1 MRRCED
7 CGVQV
12 AGIRGRCPLCGE
24 PLEKV
29 PGEER
34 EIYPK
39 VPLLRKKYKKLLF
52 PLFSVFHCLL
62 RCCWYREFGFSP
74 NRILVPD
81 CFVWRSVSLV
91 LLTNRCDQAGK
102 PAKTAFFATLF
113 LSALLLLLDLLTGW
127 RGWSA
132 GYGVPLLSTA
142 SMMALAVY
150 YWGFRWEDHH
160 IVQYVALDLL
170 YSVVSAVLF
179 FTGCAGVLWPSLL
192 CMCMGVGSF
201 LAVVLFRRKVILGQL
216 HRGAH
221 L

>member
-1 MRRCED
+1 MVFPKTGFWSLIVL
-7 CGVQV
+7 CGVLYLWSCLRTAV
-12 AGIRGRCPLCGE
+12 TKRGNL
-24 PLEKV
+24 
-29 PGEER
+29 
-34 EIYPK
+34 PK
-39 VPLLRKKYKKLLF
+39 QLF
-52 PLFSVFHCLL
+52 L
-62 RCCWYREFGFSP
+62 
-74 NRILVPD
+74 
-81 CFVWRSVSLV
+81 
-91 LLTNRCDQAGK
+91 Q
-102 PAKTAFFATLF
+102 TLF

-170 YSVVSAVLF
+170 YSAVSAVLF

-201 LAVVLFRRKVILGQL
+201 LAVVLFRIKVILGQL

>member
-12 AGIRGRCPLCGE
+12 AGTRGRCPLCGE

-52 PLFSVFHCLL
+52 PLFLFSIACCVAAGIVNLVFPQTGFWSLIVLCGVLYLWSCL
-62 RCCWYREFGFSP
+62 R
-74 NRILVPD
+74 
-81 CFVWRSVSLV
+81 
-91 LLTNRCDQAGK
+91 
-102 PAKTAFFATLF
+102 TAVTKRGNLPKQLFLQTLF

-127 RGWSA
+127 RGWNA
-132 GYGVPLLSTA
+132 VYGVPLLSTA

>member
-1 MRRCED
+1 MRRCEN

-12 AGIRGRCPLCGE
+12 AGTRGRCPLCGE

-52 PLFSVFHCLL
+52 PLLLFSIACCVAAGIVNLVFPQTGFWSLIVLCGVLYLWSCL
-62 RCCWYREFGFSP
+62 R
-74 NRILVPD
+74 
-81 CFVWRSVSLV
+81 
-91 LLTNRCDQAGK
+91 
-102 PAKTAFFATLF
+102 TAVTKRGNLPKQLFLQTLF

>member
-12 AGIRGRCPLCGE
+12 AGTRGRCPLCGE

-52 PLFSVFHCLL
+52 PLFLFSIACCVAAGIVNLVFPQTGFWSLIVLCGVLYLWSCL
-62 RCCWYREFGFSP
+62 R
-74 NRILVPD
+74 
-81 CFVWRSVSLV
+81 
-91 LLTNRCDQAGK
+91 
-102 PAKTAFFATLF
+102 TAVTKRGNLPKQLFLQTLF

-192 CMCMGVGSF
+192 CMCMGVVSF

>member
-12 AGIRGRCPLCGE
+12 AGTRGRCPLCGE

-52 PLFSVFHCLL
+52 PLFLFSIACCVAAGIVNLFFPQTGFWSLIVLCGVLYLWSCL
-62 RCCWYREFGFSP
+62 R
-74 NRILVPD
+74 
-81 CFVWRSVSLV
+81 
-91 LLTNRCDQAGK
+91 
-102 PAKTAFFATLF
+102 TAVTKRGNLPKQLFLQTLF

>member
-12 AGIRGRCPLCGE
+12 AGTRGRCPLCGE

-52 PLFSVFHCLL
+52 PLFLFSIACCVAAGIVNLVFPQTGFWSLIVLCGVLYLWSCL
-62 RCCWYREFGFSP
+62 R
-74 NRILVPD
+74 
-81 CFVWRSVSLV
+81 
-91 LLTNRCDQAGK
+91 
-102 PAKTAFFATLF
+102 TAVTKRGNLPKQLFLQTLF

-216 HRGAH
+216 YRGAH

>member
-52 PLFSVFHCLL
+52 PLFLFSIACCVAAGIVNLVFPQTGFWSLIVLCGVLYLWSCL
-62 RCCWYREFGFSP
+62 R
-74 NRILVPD
+74 
-81 CFVWRSVSLV
+81 
-91 LLTNRCDQAGK
+91 
-102 PAKTAFFATLF
+102 TAVTKRGNLPKQLFLQTLF

>member
-12 AGIRGRCPLCGE
+12 AGTRGRCPLCGD

-52 PLFSVFHCLL
+52 PLFLFSIACCVAAGIVNLVFPQTGFWSLIVLCGVLYLWSCL
-62 RCCWYREFGFSP
+62 R
-74 NRILVPD
+74 
-81 CFVWRSVSLV
+81 
-91 LLTNRCDQAGK
+91 
-102 PAKTAFFATLF
+102 TAVTKRGNLPKQLFLQTLF

>member
-12 AGIRGRCPLCGE
+12 AGTRGRCPLCGE

-52 PLFSVFHCLL
+52 PLFLFSIACCVAAGIVNLVFPQTGFWSLIVLCGVLYLWSCL
-62 RCCWYREFGFSP
+62 R
-74 NRILVPD
+74 
-81 CFVWRSVSLV
+81 
-91 LLTNRCDQAGK
+91 
-102 PAKTAFFATLF
+102 TAVTKRGNLPKQLFLQTLF

-170 YSVVSAVLF
+170 YSVVSVVLF

>member
-1 MRRCED
+1 MRRCEN

-12 AGIRGRCPLCGE
+12 AGTRGRCPLCGE

-52 PLFSVFHCLL
+52 PLFLFSIACCVAAGIVNLVFPQTGFWSLIVLCGVLYLWSCL
-62 RCCWYREFGFSP
+62 R
-74 NRILVPD
+74 
-81 CFVWRSVSLV
+81 
-91 LLTNRCDQAGK
+91 
-102 PAKTAFFATLF
+102 TAVTKRGNLPKQLFLQTLF

>member
-12 AGIRGRCPLCGE
+12 AGTRGRCPLCGE

-52 PLFSVFHCLL
+52 PLFLFSIACCVAAGIVNLVFPQTGFWSLIVLCGVLYLWSCL
-62 RCCWYREFGFSP
+62 R
-74 NRILVPD
+74 
-81 CFVWRSVSLV
+81 
-91 LLTNRCDQAGK
+91 
-102 PAKTAFFATLF
+102 TAVTKRGNLPKQLFLQTLF

-132 GYGVPLLSTA
+132 GYGVPLLSIA

>member
-12 AGIRGRCPLCGE
+12 AGTRGRCPLCGE

-52 PLFSVFHCLL
+52 PLLLFSIACCVAAGIVNLVFPQTGFWSLIVLCGVLYLWSCL
-62 RCCWYREFGFSP
+62 R
-74 NRILVPD
+74 
-81 CFVWRSVSLV
+81 
-91 LLTNRCDQAGK
+91 
-102 PAKTAFFATLF
+102 TAVTKRGNLPKQLFLQTLF

-127 RGWSA
+127 QGWSA

>member
-1 MRRCED
+1 MRRCEN

-12 AGIRGRCPLCGE
+12 AGTRERCPLCGGI
-24 PLEKV
+24 LNKV
-29 PGEER
+29 SGEER
-34 EIYPK
+34 EVYPK
-39 VPLLRKKYKKLLF
+39 VPLLRRKYKKLLF
-52 PLFSVFHCLL
+52 PLFLFSIACCIAAGIVNLVFPQTGFWSLIVLCGVLYLWSCLRTAVTKRGNL
-62 RCCWYREFGFSP
+62 P
-74 NRILVPD
+74 KQ
-81 CFVWRSVSLV
+81 
-91 LLTNRCDQAGK
+91 LLLQ
-102 PAKTAFFATLF
+102 TLF
-113 LSALLLLLDLLTGW
+113 LSVLLLLLDLLTGW

-170 YSVVSAVLF
+170 YSAVSAVLF

-216 HRGAH
+216 HRGIH

>member
-52 PLFSVFHCLL
+52 PLFLFSIACCVAAGIVNLVFPQTGFWSLIVLCGVLYLWSCL
-62 RCCWYREFGFSP
+62 R
-74 NRILVPD
+74 
-81 CFVWRSVSLV
+81 
-91 LLTNRCDQAGK
+91 
-102 PAKTAFFATLF
+102 TAVTKRGNLPKQLFLQTLF

-201 LAVVLFRRKVILGQL
+201 LAVVLFRRKVTLGQL

>member
-12 AGIRGRCPLCGE
+12 AGTRGRCPLCGE

-52 PLFSVFHCLL
+52 PLFLFSIACCVAAGIVNLVFPQTGFLSLIVLCGVLYLWSCL
-62 RCCWYREFGFSP
+62 R
-74 NRILVPD
+74 
-81 CFVWRSVSLV
+81 
-91 LLTNRCDQAGK
+91 
-102 PAKTAFFATLF
+102 TAVTKRGNLPKQLFLQTLF

>member
-12 AGIRGRCPLCGE
+12 AGTRGRCPLCGE

-52 PLFSVFHCLL
+52 PLLLFSIACCVAAGIVNLVFPQTGFWSLIVLCGVLYLWSCL
-62 RCCWYREFGFSP
+62 R
-74 NRILVPD
+74 
-81 CFVWRSVSLV
+81 
-91 LLTNRCDQAGK
+91 
-102 PAKTAFFATLF
+102 TAVTKRGNLPKQLFLQTLF

>member
-12 AGIRGRCPLCGE
+12 AGTRGRCPLCGE

-52 PLFSVFHCLL
+52 PLFLFSIACCVAAGIVNLVFPQTGFWSLIVLCGVLYLWSCL
-62 RCCWYREFGFSP
+62 R
-74 NRILVPD
+74 
-81 CFVWRSVSLV
+81 
-91 LLTNRCDQAGK
+91 
-102 PAKTAFFATLF
+102 TAVTKRGNLPKQLFLQTLF

-132 GYGVPLLSTA
+132 GHGVPLLSTA

>member
-12 AGIRGRCPLCGE
+12 AGTRGRCPLCGE

-52 PLFSVFHCLL
+52 PLFLFSIACCVAAGIVNLVFPQTGFWSLIVLCGVLYLWSCL
-62 RCCWYREFGFSP
+62 R
-74 NRILVPD
+74 
-81 CFVWRSVSLV
+81 
-91 LLTNRCDQAGK
+91 
-102 PAKTAFFATLF
+102 TAVTKRGNLPKQLFLQTLF